1 MSTTDQL
8 RTDVVKNKLVTSGG
22 TNSGG
27 TLILVSTATRYALM
41 STTGQ
46 LRTDVVKKQP
56 VTSGGTT
63 SGATLISVSVIIS
76 AYLGCS
82 VNGHD
87 VNCTSPSRTERR
99 SGPAV
104 V

>member
-1 MSTTDQL
+1 
-8 RTDVVKNKLVTSGG
+8 
-22 TNSGG
+22 
-27 TLILVSTATRYALM
+27 M

-87 VNCTSPSRTERR
+87 VNCTEPSV
-99 SGPAV
+99 GPVRLWCKQPRITPKAYWQASARV
-104 V
+104 FQGC